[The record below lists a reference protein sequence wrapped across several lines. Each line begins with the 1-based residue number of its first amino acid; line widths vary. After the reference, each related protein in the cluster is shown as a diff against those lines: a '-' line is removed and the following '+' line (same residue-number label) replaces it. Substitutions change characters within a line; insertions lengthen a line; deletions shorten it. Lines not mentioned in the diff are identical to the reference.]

1 MTAVSATFREAKFWE
16 LWIRA
21 FLPACIAGLF
31 AVSSVGQE
39 PGALVAQPTLKS
51 AIAPSG
57 REPAWPRPE
66 GVIPVTQ
73 FGAVGDGLADD
84 TAAVEQ
90 AIRVKGSVFFPKG
103 IYRLTRTVEIY
114 LPESGFVSLWG
125 DGTARIVVGGPGPAF
140 RFVGTHRGTASPE
153 TVRPQV
159 WERERMPVVSGLEIV
174 GDHPEAG
181 GIEATG
187 TMQLLLRDL
196 NIRETFHAIRLYTR
210 NRNVLIDNC
219 HIYKNRGI
227 GVYLDDCNL
236 HQINITGCHI
246 SYNAGGGIVSR
257 AGDVRNIQVTG
268 CDIESNMPLDPAEA
282 EASPPT
288 ANILIEATEGSAGT
302 AEVAITGCTI
312 QHTHRANDS
321 ANIRFIGTDAKGR
334 AWGHLVIANNV
345 LSDVQVN
352 IDLRNARGVSIVGNT
367 FWQGAQWNLRAIDC
381 EQLLVGP
388 NLMDRNPHYE
398 SQLSGDDALLFVR
411 CRDITITG
419 LHVNGPRRKEAGAI
433 FEECKGVHIFGAT
446 FLDCEGNGLL
456 LRNCSDV
463 RVSQCWIR
471 PPQEAPPSW
480 LPVRVEGGEKI
491 MISSELQ

>member
-1 MTAVSATFREAKFWE
+1 MNTVYICFRGAKFWE
-16 LWIRA
+16 LWIRV
-21 FLPACIAGLF
+21 FLPVLIPGSF
-31 AVSSVGQE
+31 AASSVGQE
-39 PGALVAQPTLKS
+39 PGALAPQPTLIPAS
-51 AIAPSG
+51 APLSG
-57 REPAWPRPE
+57 EHAWPRPE

-73 FGAVGDGLADD
+73 FGAVGDGVADD
-84 TAAVEQ
+84 TPAVEQ
-90 AIRVKGSVFFPKG
+90 AIRLKGSVFFPKG

-114 LPESGFVSLWG
+114 LPDTGFVSLWG
-125 DGTARIVVGGPGPAF
+125 DGTARIVMSGSGPAF
-140 RFVGTHRGTASPE
+140 RFVGTHKGTASPN
-153 TVRPQV
+153 TVRPEL
-159 WERERMPVVSGLEIV
+159 WERERMPVVSGLEII

-187 TMQLLLRDL
+187 TMMLVLRDL
-196 NIRETFHAIRLYTR
+196 LIRETFHAIRLYIR
-210 NRNVLIDNC
+210 NRNVLIANC
-219 HIYKNRGI
+219 NIYKNRGI

-246 SYNAGGGIVSR
+246 SYNEGGGIVSR

-268 CDIESNMPLDPAEA
+268 CDIESNMPLDPAVA

-288 ANILIEATEGSAGT
+288 ANILIEATDGSAGT

-312 QHTHRANDS
+312 QHTHQANDS

-367 FWQGAQWNLRAIDC
+367 FWQGGQWNLRAIDC

-463 RVSQCWIR
+463 RVSQCWVR
-471 PPQEAPPSW
+471 PPQGAPPSW

-491 MISSELQ
+491 VISSEPQ